1 MRQRAHGFTLIEL
14 LVVLVIISIIVTVA
28 VISLGALGKDPPA
41 KLAASQL
48 ADLAGLAE
56 EQAVMQGQEYGL
68 LIEPHAYTFYI
79 YDGRRWTAAKD
90 DNLFRRHELGDQ
102 VTLTLNLDGAPVTLA
117 PPPATVTDGTPAA
130 GTTAAATAADGIDT
144 PKPQLLLLSS
154 GELQPFEI
162 IVSGADKDSGSYTV
176 KGTLVDGI
184 QITEPAGSGKN

>member
-79 YDGRRWTAAKD
+79 YDGRTWTAAKD
-90 DNLFRRHELGDQ
+90 DNLFRRHEVGDQ

-117 PPPATVTDGTPAA
+117 PPPATVGSPAA
-130 GTTAAATAADGIDT
+130 GTAAVADGSDES

-154 GELQPFEI
+154 GELQPFQI
-162 IVSGADKDSGSYTV
+162 TVSGVDKDSGSYTV

-184 QITEPAGSGKN
+184 QIIDPAATGKH

>member
-1 MRQRAHGFTLIEL
+1 LRQRAHGFTLIEL

-79 YDGRRWTAAKD
+79 YDGRSWTAAKD

-117 PPPATVTDGTPAA
+117 PGPASAVGAAPAA
-130 GTTAAATAADGIDT
+130 GTATAAAGGELT

-184 QITEPAGSGKN
+184 QIIEPAAAGKH

>member
-79 YDGRRWTAAKD
+79 YDGRTWTAAKD
-90 DNLFRRHELGDQ
+90 DSLFRRHAVDDQ
-102 VTLTLNLDGAPVTLA
+102 VTLTLTLDGAPVTLA
-117 PPPATVTDGTPAA
+117 PPPATVTSGSPAA
-130 GTTAAATAADGIDT
+130 GTAASVVADGSAET

-154 GELQPFEI
+154 GELQPFQI
-162 IVSGADKDSGSYTV
+162 VVSGADKDSGSYTV

-184 QITEPAGSGKN
+184 QIVEPAATGKH